1 MTMTRAARTVAV
13 VMLLAS
19 VLAAGCSQPAPA
31 KSPAPAKVANPQK
44 EADLTTIT
52 LIPEAERRLGIETVV
67 LAATAIQAERTLGG
81 EMLVPPG
88 RGVPVTA
95 PVAGRVDAADNLRL
109 ASGLGVRQQ
118 QVVLR
123 LTPLSAPPRDL
134 RVTYEADL
142 SAARARFDAAQ
153 TQLDRAKQMLKD
165 QVGSQRGLEQA
176 QQEFLSAKASY
187 DAARERLDR
196 AGTRPLDADV
206 SVPISAPFDGTVGQL
221 LAAPG
226 QVVAAGATLFELE
239 NLTILWVRV
248 PVYVGDMSVFG
259 AVREAAVESLGS
271 YGGARRRPARRV
283 TGPPAANAQASSAD
297 LFFEVANGD
306 RAFRPGEK
314 VSVVMSSAGEVPGL
328 TVPASAIAYD
338 YHGGAWIYVKTAP
351 GTYLRQRVE
360 VARTVGTGVV
370 LTRGAEPGAEVVT
383 AGVAELFG
391 TEFGAGK

>member
-1 MTMTRAARTVAV
+1 MTRAARSV
-13 VMLLAS
+13 VVLILLATGLVAAACSKS
-19 VLAAGCSQPAPA
+19 VPAKPTAPA
-31 KSPAPAKVANPQK
+31 NVANPRK

-52 LIPEAERRLGIETVV
+52 LTPEAERRLGIETVA
-67 LAATAIQAERTLGG
+67 LEAAPIQAERTLGG

-88 RGVPVTA
+88 RSVPVTA
-95 PVAGRVDAADNLRL
+95 PVAGRVDSVEGARL
-109 ASGLGVRQQ
+109 ASGFGVRQQ

-134 RVTYEADL
+134 RVTNDADL
-142 SAARARFDAAQ
+142 AAAKARLDAAQ

-176 QQEFLSAKASY
+176 QQEFLSARASY
-187 DAARERLDR
+187 EAARERLDR

-221 LAAPG
+221 LVAPG
-226 QVVAAGATLFELE
+226 QVVPAGATLFELE
-239 NLTILWVRV
+239 NLNTMWVRV
-248 PVYVGDMSVFG
+248 PVYVGDMDALGGVG
-259 AVREAAVESLGS
+259 GAAVEPLGPQ
-271 YGGARRRPARRV
+271 GGARRRPARRV
-283 TGPPAANAQASSAD
+283 TGPPSANAQATSAD

-306 RAFRPGEK
+306 RAFRPGER
-314 VSVVMSSAGEVPGL
+314 VSVLLSSAGEAPGL
-328 TVPASAIAYD
+328 AVPASAIAYD

-360 VARTVGTGVV
+360 AARTVGANVV
-370 LTRGAEPGAEVVT
+370 LARGAAAGSEVVT

>member
-1 MTMTRAARTVAV
+1 MTRTAASVAV
-13 VMLLAS
+13 VTLTAS
-19 VLAAGCSQPAPA
+19 VLAAAGCSPSTPA
-31 KSPAPAKVANPQK
+31 KSPAPAKVTNPQK

-52 LIPEAERRLGIETVV
+52 LTPEAERRLGIETTV
-67 LAATAIQAERTLGG
+67 LAAAPIRAERALGG

-88 RGVPVTA
+88 RSVPVTA
-95 PVAGRVDAADNLRL
+95 PVAGRVDAAE
-109 ASGLGVRQQ
+109 GVRLSAGLAVREQQ
-118 QVVLR
+118 AVLR

-142 SAARARFDAAQ
+142 AAAKARFDAAQ
-153 TQLDRAKQMLKD
+153 TQLDRARQMLKD
-165 QVGSQRGLEQA
+165 QVGSQRALELA
-176 QQEFLSAKASY
+176 QQEFLSAKASH

-196 AGTRPLDADV
+196 AGTKPLDADV
-206 SVPISAPFDGTVGQL
+206 SVPISPPFDGTISRL

-239 NLTILWVRV
+239 NLATLWVRV
-248 PVYVGDMSVFG
+248 PVYVGDRNALGG
-259 AVREAAVESLGS
+259 AAEAAVEPLGAQA
-271 YGGARRRPARRV
+271 GARRRPARRV

-297 LFFEVANGD
+297 LFFEVANSD
-306 RAFRPGEK
+306 RAFRPGER
-314 VSVVMSSAGEVPGL
+314 VSVVLSAAGDAAGL

-338 YHGGAWIYVKTAP
+338 YHGGAWIYVQSAP

-360 VARTVGTGVV
+360 VARTVGTNVV
-370 LTRGAEPGAEVVT
+370 LARGAESGAQVVT

>member
-1 MTMTRAARTVAV
+1 MTRATRCSAA
-13 VMLLAS
+13 VMLAS
-19 VLAAGCSQPAPA
+19 ALAAVGCSPSGPA

-44 EADLTTIT
+44 EADLTTVT
-52 LIPEAERRLGIETVV
+52 LTPEAERRLGIETAV
-67 LAATAIQAERTLGG
+67 LAAAPLQAERTLGG

-88 RGVPVTA
+88 RSVPVTA
-95 PVAGRVDAADNLRL
+95 PVAGRVDAVDGMRL

-142 SAARARFDAAQ
+142 AAAKARFDAAQ

-176 QQEFLSAKASY
+176 QQEFLQAKASY
-187 DAARERLDR
+187 DAARERLER
-196 AGTRPLDADV
+196 TGTKPLDADV
-206 SVPISAPFDGTVGQL
+206 SVPISPPFDGTVGRL

-239 NLTILWVRV
+239 NLMTLWVRV
-248 PVYVGDMSVFG
+248 PVYVGDLGTFRGEGG
-259 AVREAAVESLGS
+259 ALVESLGAQ
-271 YGGARRRPARRV
+271 GGAERRPARRV
-283 TGPPAANAQASSAD
+283 TGPPAANALASSAD

-306 RAFRPGEK
+306 RAFRPGER
-314 VSVVMSSAGEVPGL
+314 VSVILSSAGEATGL
-328 TVPASAIAYD
+328 TVPASAVAYD

-351 GTYLRQRVE
+351 GVYLRQRVE
-360 VARTVGTGVV
+360 VARTVGTSVV
-370 LTRGAEPGAEVVT
+370 LARGGEPGAQVVT

>member
-1 MTMTRAARTVAV
+1 MTRAAHSVVV
-13 VMLLAS
+13 VMLLACAL
-19 VLAAGCSQPAPA
+19 VAAGCSQSAPA
-31 KSPAPAKVANPQK
+31 KAPAPAKVANPQK

-52 LIPEAERRLGIETVV
+52 LTPEAERRLGIETAV
-67 LAATAIQAERTLGG
+67 LAAQAIQVERALGG

-95 PVAGRVDAADNLRL
+95 PVAGRVDAVDGVRL

-134 RVTYEADL
+134 HVTYEADL
-142 SAARARFDAAQ
+142 AAAKARFDGAQ
-153 TQLDRAKQMLKD
+153 SQLDRAKQMLKD

-187 DAARERLDR
+187 DAARERLER
-196 AGTRPLDADV
+196 TGTRPLDADV
-206 SVPISAPFDGTVGQL
+206 SVPISPPFDGTVGQL

-239 NLTILWVRV
+239 NLTTLWVRV
-248 PVYVGDMSVFG
+248 PVYVGDMSALGG
-259 AVREAAVESLGS
+259 AGEAAVESLGTK
-271 YGGARRRPARRV
+271 GQARRRPARRV

-297 LFFEVANGD
+297 LFFEVANSD

-314 VSVVMSSAGEVPGL
+314 VSVVVSSAGDARGL
-328 TVPASAIAYD
+328 TVPASAIVYD
-338 YHGGAWIYVKTAP
+338 YHGGAWVYVRTAP

-360 VARTVGTGVV
+360 VARTIGTSVV
-370 LTRGAEPGAEVVT
+370 LTRGAEPGAQVVT